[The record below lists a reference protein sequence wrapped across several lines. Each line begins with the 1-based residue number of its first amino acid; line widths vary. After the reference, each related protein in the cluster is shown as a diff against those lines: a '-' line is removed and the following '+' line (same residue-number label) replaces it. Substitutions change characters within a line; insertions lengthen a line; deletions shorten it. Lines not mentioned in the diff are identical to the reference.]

1 MKEDKEENMIENIHW
16 LGHASFKIT
25 NDKKIFIDPYQLKKK
40 ETADIILIT
49 HSHYDHCSRD
59 DVDMLKGP
67 QTVIITT
74 KDSASQLSGNIKI
87 INPGETI
94 TEAGI
99 QIEAVPAYNMRKAFH
114 PKDFGNGYVIQIGT
128 QTIYHAGD
136 TDFIPEMEKLREF
149 EIDIALL
156 PVGGTFTMDVREA
169 VKAIKAIQPKK
180 VWPMHYGTL
189 PQTTADIDQLKQLI
203 KNYELN
209 VEVITE

>member
-1 MKEDKEENMIENIHW
+1 MIENIHW

-114 PKDFGNGYVIQIGT
+114 PKENNWVGFIITVGGKR
-128 QTIYHAGD
+128 IYHTGD
-136 TDFIPEMEKLREF
+136 SDAIPEMNNIKA
-149 EIDIALL
+149 DIVLI
-156 PVGGTFTMDVREA
+156 PVGGTYTMTAEEA
-169 VKAIKAIQPKK
+169 AQVINKIMPEFAI
-180 VWPMHYGTL
+180 PMHYGTIIGSSSDAQKL
-189 PQTTADIDQLKQLI
+189 ANLSKVPVKI
-203 KNYELN
+203 LN
-209 VEVITE
+209 KE